1 MVLLKEV
8 DDPQRFGVAELD
20 GERIAGIVE
29 KPSQPKSNLAV
40 TGCYF
45 YDGRVFDIVDSLS
58 RSDRGE
64 LEITDVN
71 NHYIDWGELRHYI
84 VDGWWA
90 DAGTIPSLYR
100 ATRLVAETTDQSVL
114 RLPEITKFS
123 KKSPSR

>member
-1 MVLLKEV
+1 M
-8 DDPQRFGVAELD
+8 
-20 GERIAGIVE
+20 
-29 KPSQPKSNLAV
+29 

-45 YDGRVFDIVDSLS
+45 YDGRVFDIVARLS

-64 LEITDVN
+64 LEIPDVN